1 MTLKENTKIPEG
13 KEKDPE
19 QDASDVDTLFPD
31 EKEMIEA
38 KPPEVQEKKYRP
50 FIEISQSDY
59 QKLRIIC
66 AKQHEK
72 IGETLYKIVK
82 SWLDSK
88 EV

>member
-1 MTLKENTKIPEG
+1 MALKDTLNKQDKTVIDTDQVKE
-13 KEKDPE
+13 
-19 QDASDVDTLFPD
+19 DVDTLFPGAK
-31 EKEMIEA
+31 EKIEA

-66 AKQHEK
+66 AKRHEK
-72 IGETLYKIVK
+72 IGETLYAVVK